1 MNEKVTNKEI
11 TESELYIRAKE
22 IRKMLE
28 ERATDPKIKIRAEK
42 LHKKLTTISE
52 ETMTRE
58 FTI

>member
-1 MNEKVTNKEI
+1 MNEKVTNEEI

-28 ERATDPKIKIRAEK
+28 ERAKDPNVKIRAEK
-42 LHKKLTTISE
+42 LHRKLTTISE
-52 ETMTRE
+52 ETMTRK